1 MSPLLSADE
10 SQSPENNGWVA
21 YRMMMGHTIQVLC
34 VDHQQLQQQQVCRTK
49 RSRPRS
55 KLASESNCSSRS
67 LLSSVVAFPPP
78 PARTISIST
87 QTDPC
92 STSNDNYSD
101 NEAEEENAYQVLDWP
116 AEQQDNHYDNNNN
129 TSSQATSSSDLAKI
143 VSSNSS
149 TVVSARKAHDSRVA
163 PVKMKTMH
171 PNYWHNNDDN
181 NDDNDDDDDDDD
193 DDNDD
198 DNKPCNGNDDEVNNE
213 LCQYGIE
220 YEEVTLK
227 RHSAKQKLG
236 LTLCYGSVDD
246 TQTDI
251 FISEVQNA
259 SLAHLDGRFRT
270 GDQILQIN
278 GVDVHSRSQAI
289 ELFSQDCPSVTLLLA
304 RRRNVFSSDCSDHHH
319 HHHQSVND
327 SFSSNDQWNRR
338 VMSTQPPQPIEEEE
352 EEEEGEEGGGEE
364 EEEGVLT
371 DGTRGSAYSTHE
383 KDSGISRATDSDPD
397 ILPATLSSPSKYSEL
412 STGSGSLSS
421 ESSSLKQRCED
432 DGSAVQVEVDEGLIA
447 DSRQVE
453 EEASSGKGSKKAS
466 TGVGST
472 TSLERELQYL
482 HQEMEHIQLE
492 CDRLIEQHAK
502 AERKMHKQL
511 QDASRLAAS
520 IEHLQNQ
527 PKLLQQRPVH
537 APLLL
542 PSGSSSASVGHG
554 NAVSVRRSPIV
565 TSATTSTNANN
576 IIGSKPKTSITRF
589 PKIAQLTAENLRR
602 SIRFR
607 RDDPPCSVYNNAN
620 VDVCRGTAASK
631 PTHCML
637 IRKVPAEEDGKRD
650 SAFFTLPHNE
660 QQYHNSAANSRD
672 DGGKFALKSTS
683 PDEHIYASISGDTVY
698 TNLENLNSTI
708 AQQQKHFHK
717 AVVEQARQLKLQQR
731 QQRQFYS
738 AGQVYKNLITGEP
751 SCRIPAC
758 QQNLHRTTKESTTNT
773 EWKVKRRADGSRYI
787 TKKPVRKQILKERAE
802 RLANER
808 FGCSTDDDTMS
819 ELKVGRYWS
828 KDERRRHL
836 EKGKER
842 KRRQEELLRRKAEQ
856 KPANEQQIVQLS
868 YKKMLRRQGQQ
879 LLDRFTTVQEFLA
892 HGNRT
897 AENYRALGLLSVT
910 TV

>member
-1 MSPLLSADE
+1 MP
-10 SQSPENNGWVA
+10 PNNSMCKFDARGQA
-21 YRMMMGHTIQVLC
+21 
-34 VDHQQLQQQQVCRTK
+34 HQQLQQQVCRTK

-55 KLASESNCSSRS
+55 KLASGSNCSSRS
-67 LLSSVVAFPPP
+67 LLSGIVAFPPP

-116 AEQQDNHYDNNNN
+116 AEEDNDYDKNNN
-129 TSSQATSSSDLAKI
+129 TSSQATSSSSDLAKI
-143 VSSNSS
+143 VSSNSTS
-149 TVVSARKAHDSRVA
+149 PRQAHDSCVA
-163 PVKMKTMH
+163 SVKMKTMH
-171 PNYWHNNDDN
+171 PNYWHNNDNDN
-181 NDDNDDDDDDDD
+181 DDDD

-198 DNKPCNGNDDEVNNE
+198 DNKPYNGNDDEVNNE

-304 RRRNVFSSDCSDHHH
+304 RRRNVSSSDCSEH
-319 HHHQSVND
+319 HHHQ
-327 SFSSNDQWNRR
+327 
-338 VMSTQPPQPIEEEE
+338 
-352 EEEEGEEGGGEE
+352 
-364 EEEGVLT
+364 
-371 DGTRGSAYSTHE
+371 
-383 KDSGISRATDSDPD
+383 ATDSDPD

-421 ESSSLKQRCED
+421 GSSSMKQRCGD

-447 DSRQVE
+447 DCRQIE
-453 EEASSGKGSKKAS
+453 EEVSTGRGSKKVS

-502 AERKMHKQL
+502 AERRMHKQL

-527 PKLLQQRPVH
+527 PKLQRPVH

-542 PSGSSSASVGHG
+542 QNGSSSSSVGHG
-554 NAVSVRRSPIV
+554 NAVSSVRRSPIV

-576 IIGSKPKTSITRF
+576 SIGSKPKTSITRF

-607 RDDPPCSVYNNAN
+607 RDDPPSSVYNNAN
-620 VDVCRGTAASK
+620 VDVCRGSAASK

-672 DGGKFALKSTS
+672 DGGKFALKCTS

-717 AVVEQARQLKLQQR
+717 AVVEQARQLKIHQR

-738 AGQVYKNLITGEP
+738 AGQVHKNLITGEP

-758 QQNLHRTTKESTTNT
+758 RQNLHRAAKESTTNT
-773 EWKVKRRADGSRYI
+773 EWKVKRRPDGSRYI

-808 FGCSTDDDTMS
+808 FGCSTDDDAMS

-856 KPANEQQIVQLS
+856 KPPNEQQIVQLS

>member
-1 MSPLLSADE
+1 MP
-10 SQSPENNGWVA
+10 PNNSMCKFDARGQA
-21 YRMMMGHTIQVLC
+21 
-34 VDHQQLQQQQVCRTK
+34 HQQLQQQVCRTK

-55 KLASESNCSSRS
+55 KLASGSNCPSRS
-67 LLSSVVAFPPP
+67 LLSGIVAFPPP

-92 STSNDNYSD
+92 STTNDNYSD

-116 AEQQDNHYDNNNN
+116 AEEDNDYDKNNN
-129 TSSQATSSSDLAKI
+129 TSSQATSSSSDLAKI
-143 VSSNSS
+143 VSSNSTS
-149 TVVSARKAHDSRVA
+149 TVSPRQAHDSCVA
-163 PVKMKTMH
+163 SVKMKTMH
-171 PNYWHNNDDN
+171 PNYWHNNDNDN
-181 NDDNDDDDDDDD
+181 DDDD

-198 DNKPCNGNDDEVNNE
+198 DNKPYNGNDDEVNNE

-304 RRRNVFSSDCSDHHH
+304 RRRNVSSSDCSEH
-319 HHHQSVND
+319 HHHQ
-327 SFSSNDQWNRR
+327 
-338 VMSTQPPQPIEEEE
+338 
-352 EEEEGEEGGGEE
+352 
-364 EEEGVLT
+364 
-371 DGTRGSAYSTHE
+371 
-383 KDSGISRATDSDPD
+383 ATDSDPD

-421 ESSSLKQRCED
+421 GSSSMKQRCGD

-447 DSRQVE
+447 DCRQVE
-453 EEASSGKGSKKAS
+453 EEASTGRDSKKVS
-466 TGVGST
+466 TGVDST

-502 AERKMHKQL
+502 AERRMHKQL

-527 PKLLQQRPVH
+527 PKLQRPVH
-537 APLLL
+537 APVLL
-542 PSGSSSASVGHG
+542 PNGSSSPSVRHG
-554 NAVSVRRSPIV
+554 NAVSSVRRSPIV

-576 IIGSKPKTSITRF
+576 SIGSKPKTSITRF

-607 RDDPPCSVYNNAN
+607 RDDPPSSVYNNAN
-620 VDVCRGTAASK
+620 VDVCRGSAASK

-672 DGGKFALKSTS
+672 DGGKFALKCTS

-717 AVVEQARQLKLQQR
+717 AVVEQARQLKIHQR

-738 AGQVYKNLITGEP
+738 AGQVHKNLITGEP

-758 QQNLHRTTKESTTNT
+758 RQNLHRAAKESTTNT
-773 EWKVKRRADGSRYI
+773 EWKVKRRPDGSRYI

-808 FGCSTDDDTMS
+808 FGCSTDDDAMS

-856 KPANEQQIVQLS
+856 KPPNEQQIVQLS

>member
-1 MSPLLSADE
+1 L
-10 SQSPENNGWVA
+10 
-21 YRMMMGHTIQVLC
+21 
-34 VDHQQLQQQQVCRTK
+34 HQQLQQQVCRTK

-55 KLASESNCSSRS
+55 KLASGSNCSSRS
-67 LLSSVVAFPPP
+67 LLSGIVAFPPP

-116 AEQQDNHYDNNNN
+116 AEEDNDYDKNNN
-129 TSSQATSSSDLAKI
+129 TSSQATSSSSDLAKI
-143 VSSNSS
+143 VSSNSTS
-149 TVVSARKAHDSRVA
+149 PRQAHDSCVA
-163 PVKMKTMH
+163 SVKMKTMH
-171 PNYWHNNDDN
+171 PNYWHNNDNDN
-181 NDDNDDDDDDDD
+181 DDDDD

-198 DNKPCNGNDDEVNNE
+198 DNKPYNGNDDEVNNE

-304 RRRNVFSSDCSDHHH
+304 RRRNVSSSDCSEH

-352 EEEEGEEGGGEE
+352 EEEGGEE
-364 EEEGVLT
+364 EEGALT

-421 ESSSLKQRCED
+421 GSSSMKQRCGD

-447 DSRQVE
+447 DCRQIE
-453 EEASSGKGSKKAS
+453 EEVSTGRGSKKVS

-502 AERKMHKQL
+502 AERRMHKQL

-527 PKLLQQRPVH
+527 PKLQRPVH

-542 PSGSSSASVGHG
+542 QNGSSSSSVGHG
-554 NAVSVRRSPIV
+554 NAVSSVRRSPIV

-576 IIGSKPKTSITRF
+576 SIGSKPKTSITRF

-607 RDDPPCSVYNNAN
+607 RDDPPSSVYNNAN
-620 VDVCRGTAASK
+620 VDVCRGSAASK

-672 DGGKFALKSTS
+672 DGGKFALKCTS

-717 AVVEQARQLKLQQR
+717 AVVEQARQLKIHQR

-738 AGQVYKNLITGEP
+738 AGQVHKNLITGEP
-751 SCRIPAC
+751 SYRIPAC
-758 QQNLHRTTKESTTNT
+758 RQNLHRAAKESTTNT
-773 EWKVKRRADGSRYI
+773 EWKVKRRPDGSRYI

-808 FGCSTDDDTMS
+808 FGCSTDDDAMS

-856 KPANEQQIVQLS
+856 KPPNEQQIVQLS

>member
-1 MSPLLSADE
+1 M
-10 SQSPENNGWVA
+10 N
-21 YRMMMGHTIQVLC
+21 TLC
-34 VDHQQLQQQQVCRTK
+34 K
-49 RSRPRS
+49 RLFS
-55 KLASESNCSSRS
+55 KC
-67 LLSSVVAFPPP
+67 
-78 PARTISIST
+78 
-87 QTDPC
+87 
-92 STSNDNYSD
+92 
-101 NEAEEENAYQVLDWP
+101 
-116 AEQQDNHYDNNNN
+116 
-129 TSSQATSSSDLAKI
+129 K
-143 VSSNSS
+143 
-149 TVVSARKAHDSRVA
+149 
-163 PVKMKTMH
+163 
-171 PNYWHNNDDN
+171 
-181 NDDNDDDDDDDD
+181 
-193 DDNDD
+193 
-198 DNKPCNGNDDEVNNE
+198 
-213 LCQYGIE
+213 
-220 YEEVTLK
+220 EVTLK

-304 RRRNVFSSDCSDHHH
+304 RRRNVSSSDCSEH
-319 HHHQSVND
+319 HHHQ
-327 SFSSNDQWNRR
+327 
-338 VMSTQPPQPIEEEE
+338 
-352 EEEEGEEGGGEE
+352 
-364 EEEGVLT
+364 
-371 DGTRGSAYSTHE
+371 
-383 KDSGISRATDSDPD
+383 ATDSDPD

-421 ESSSLKQRCED
+421 GSSSMKQRCGD

-447 DSRQVE
+447 DCRQVE
-453 EEASSGKGSKKAS
+453 EEASTGRDSKKVS
-466 TGVGST
+466 TGVDST

-502 AERKMHKQL
+502 AERRMHKQL

-527 PKLLQQRPVH
+527 PKLQRPVH
-537 APLLL
+537 APVLL
-542 PSGSSSASVGHG
+542 PNGSSSPSVRHG
-554 NAVSVRRSPIV
+554 NAVSSVRRSPIV

-576 IIGSKPKTSITRF
+576 SIGSKPKTSITRF

-607 RDDPPCSVYNNAN
+607 RDDPPSSVYNNAN
-620 VDVCRGTAASK
+620 VDVCRGSAASK

-672 DGGKFALKSTS
+672 DGGKFALKCTS

-717 AVVEQARQLKLQQR
+717 AVVEQARQLKIHQR

-738 AGQVYKNLITGEP
+738 AGQVHKNLITGEP

-758 QQNLHRTTKESTTNT
+758 RQNLHRAAKESTTNT
-773 EWKVKRRADGSRYI
+773 EWKVKRRPDGSRYI

-808 FGCSTDDDTMS
+808 FGCSTDDDAMS

-856 KPANEQQIVQLS
+856 KPPNEQQIVQLS

>member
-1 MSPLLSADE
+1 L
-10 SQSPENNGWVA
+10 
-21 YRMMMGHTIQVLC
+21 
-34 VDHQQLQQQQVCRTK
+34 HQQLQQQVCRTK

-55 KLASESNCSSRS
+55 KLASGSNCSSRS
-67 LLSSVVAFPPP
+67 LLSGIVAFPPP

-116 AEQQDNHYDNNNN
+116 AEEDNDYDKNNN
-129 TSSQATSSSDLAKI
+129 TSSQATSSSSDLAKI
-143 VSSNSS
+143 VSSNSTS
-149 TVVSARKAHDSRVA
+149 PRQAHDSCVA
-163 PVKMKTMH
+163 SVKMKTMH
-171 PNYWHNNDDN
+171 PNYWHNNDNDN
-181 NDDNDDDDDDDD
+181 DDDDD

-198 DNKPCNGNDDEVNNE
+198 DNKPYNGNDDEVNNE

-304 RRRNVFSSDCSDHHH
+304 RRRNVSSSDCSEH
-319 HHHQSVND
+319 HHHQ
-327 SFSSNDQWNRR
+327 
-338 VMSTQPPQPIEEEE
+338 
-352 EEEEGEEGGGEE
+352 
-364 EEEGVLT
+364 
-371 DGTRGSAYSTHE
+371 
-383 KDSGISRATDSDPD
+383 ATDSDPD

-421 ESSSLKQRCED
+421 GSSSMKQRCGD

-447 DSRQVE
+447 DCRQIE
-453 EEASSGKGSKKAS
+453 EEVSTGRGSKKVS

-502 AERKMHKQL
+502 AERRMHKQL

-527 PKLLQQRPVH
+527 PKLQRPVH

-542 PSGSSSASVGHG
+542 QNGSSSSSVGHG
-554 NAVSVRRSPIV
+554 NAVSSVRRSPIV

-576 IIGSKPKTSITRF
+576 SIGSKPKTSITRF

-607 RDDPPCSVYNNAN
+607 RDDPPSSVYNNAN
-620 VDVCRGTAASK
+620 VDVCRGSAASK

-672 DGGKFALKSTS
+672 DGGKFALKCTS

-717 AVVEQARQLKLQQR
+717 AVVEQARQLKIHQR

-738 AGQVYKNLITGEP
+738 AGQVHKNLITGEP
-751 SCRIPAC
+751 SYRIPAC
-758 QQNLHRTTKESTTNT
+758 RQNLHRAAKESTTNT
-773 EWKVKRRADGSRYI
+773 EWKVKRRPDGSRYI

-808 FGCSTDDDTMS
+808 FGCSTDDDAMS

-856 KPANEQQIVQLS
+856 KPPNEQQIVQLS

>member
-1 MSPLLSADE
+1 MP
-10 SQSPENNGWVA
+10 PNNSMCKFDARGQAVP
-21 YRMMMGHTIQVLC
+21 QF
-34 VDHQQLQQQQVCRTK
+34 
-49 RSRPRS
+49 RSNTN
-55 KLASESNCSSRS
+55 NCSNRFVEQSGPVQDPNWR
-67 LLSSVVAFPPP
+67 PDP
-78 PARTISIST
+78 I
-87 QTDPC
+87 TDPC

-116 AEQQDNHYDNNNN
+116 AEEDNDYDKNNN
-129 TSSQATSSSDLAKI
+129 TSSQATSSSSDLAKI
-143 VSSNSS
+143 VSSNSTS
-149 TVVSARKAHDSRVA
+149 PQQAHDSCVA
-163 PVKMKTMH
+163 SVKMKTMH
-171 PNYWHNNDDN
+171 PNYWHNNDNDN
-181 NDDNDDDDDDDD
+181 DDDD

-198 DNKPCNGNDDEVNNE
+198 DNKPYNGNDDEVNNE

-220 YEEVTLK
+220 YELPDQKWPAQACHDLDHLPMEVTLK

-304 RRRNVFSSDCSDHHH
+304 RRRNVSSSDCSEH

-327 SFSSNDQWNRR
+327 SFSSNDQWNKR
-338 VMSTQPPQPIEEEE
+338 VMSTHPPQPIEEEE
-352 EEEEGEEGGGEE
+352 EEEEGGEE
-364 EEEGVLT
+364 EEGALT

-421 ESSSLKQRCED
+421 GSSSMKQRCGD

-447 DSRQVE
+447 DCRQIE
-453 EEASSGKGSKKAS
+453 EEVSTGRGSKKVS

-502 AERKMHKQL
+502 AERRMHKQL

-527 PKLLQQRPVH
+527 PKLQRPAH

-542 PSGSSSASVGHG
+542 QNGSSSSSVGHG
-554 NAVSVRRSPIV
+554 NAVSSVRRSPIV

-576 IIGSKPKTSITRF
+576 SIGSKPKTSITRF

-607 RDDPPCSVYNNAN
+607 RDDPPSSVYNNAN
-620 VDVCRGTAASK
+620 VDVCRGSAASK

-672 DGGKFALKSTS
+672 DGGKFALKCTS

-717 AVVEQARQLKLQQR
+717 AVVEQARQLKIHQR

-738 AGQVYKNLITGEP
+738 AGQVHKNLITGEP

-758 QQNLHRTTKESTTNT
+758 RQNLHRAAKESTTNT
-773 EWKVKRRADGSRYI
+773 EWKVKRRPDGSRYI

-808 FGCSTDDDTMS
+808 FGCSTDDDAMS

-856 KPANEQQIVQLS
+856 KPPNEQQIVQLS

>member
-1 MSPLLSADE
+1 MNNWLVKILYRSQICPERRKIPFDQAKRLGHFADQA
-10 SQSPENNGWVA
+10 SLILRIFAFV
-21 YRMMMGHTIQVLC
+21 I
-34 VDHQQLQQQQVCRTK
+34 HQQLQQQQVCRTK

-319 HHHQSVND
+319 HHHQ
-327 SFSSNDQWNRR
+327 
-338 VMSTQPPQPIEEEE
+338 
-352 EEEEGEEGGGEE
+352 
-364 EEEGVLT
+364 
-371 DGTRGSAYSTHE
+371 
-383 KDSGISRATDSDPD
+383 ATDSDPD

>member
-1 MSPLLSADE
+1 
-10 SQSPENNGWVA
+10 
-21 YRMMMGHTIQVLC
+21 
-34 VDHQQLQQQQVCRTK
+34 LQQQQVCRTK

-55 KLASESNCSSRS
+55 KLASGSNCSSRS
-67 LLSSVVAFPPP
+67 LLSGVVAFPPP

-116 AEQQDNHYDNNNN
+116 AEQENDYDNNNN
-129 TSSQATSSSDLAKI
+129 TSSQATSSSA
-143 VSSNSS
+143 
-149 TVVSARKAHDSRVA
+149 VVSARKAHDSRVA
-163 PVKMKTMH
+163 SVKMKTMH
-171 PNYWHNNDDN
+171 PNYWHN
-181 NDDNDDDDDDDD
+181 DDDDDDDD
-193 DDNDD
+193 DDADED

-319 HHHQSVND
+319 HQAVND

-352 EEEEGEEGGGEE
+352 EEEDEEERGGEE

-421 ESSSLKQRCED
+421 ESSSMKQRCEDD

-453 EEASSGKGSKKAS
+453 EEASSGKGSKKVS

-502 AERKMHKQL
+502 AERRMHKQL

-527 PKLLQQRPVH
+527 PKLLQRPVH

-542 PSGSSSASVGHG
+542 PSGSSSPSVGHG
-554 NAVSVRRSPIV
+554 NVVSVRRSPIV

-576 IIGSKPKTSITRF
+576 SIGSKPKTSITRF

-620 VDVCRGTAASK
+620 VDVCRGPAASK

-637 IRKVPAEEDGKRD
+637 MRKVPAEEDGKRD

-717 AVVEQARQLKLQQR
+717 AVVEQARQLKIQQR

-758 QQNLHRTTKESTTNT
+758 QQNLHRAAKESATNT
-773 EWKVKRRADGSRYI
+773 EWKVKRRPDGSRYI

-897 AENYRALGLLSVT
+897 AENYRADQPAQPLSPPAINTIFGLLHNVSSSFMVIFFFCCFSP
-910 TV
+910 VNGYRSAISRVEIKQ

>member
-1 MSPLLSADE
+1 M
-10 SQSPENNGWVA
+10 
-21 YRMMMGHTIQVLC
+21 LC
-34 VDHQQLQQQQVCRTK
+34 MIFIHQQLQQQVCRTK

-55 KLASESNCSSRS
+55 KLASGSNCSSRS
-67 LLSSVVAFPPP
+67 LLSGIVAFPPP

-116 AEQQDNHYDNNNN
+116 AEEDNDYDKNNN
-129 TSSQATSSSDLAKI
+129 TSSQATSSSSDLAKI
-143 VSSNSS
+143 VSSNSTS
-149 TVVSARKAHDSRVA
+149 TVSPRQAHDSCVA
-163 PVKMKTMH
+163 SVKMKTMH
-171 PNYWHNNDDN
+171 PNYWHNNDNDN
-181 NDDNDDDDDDDD
+181 DDDDDD

-198 DNKPCNGNDDEVNNE
+198 DNKPYNGNDDEVNNE

-304 RRRNVFSSDCSDHHH
+304 RRRNVSSSDCSEH
-319 HHHQSVND
+319 HHHQ
-327 SFSSNDQWNRR
+327 
-338 VMSTQPPQPIEEEE
+338 
-352 EEEEGEEGGGEE
+352 
-364 EEEGVLT
+364 
-371 DGTRGSAYSTHE
+371 
-383 KDSGISRATDSDPD
+383 ATDSDPD

-421 ESSSLKQRCED
+421 GSSSMKQRCGD
-432 DGSAVQVEVDEGLIA
+432 DGSAVQVEVDECLIA
-447 DSRQVE
+447 DCRQVE
-453 EEASSGKGSKKAS
+453 EEVSCGRGSKKVS

-502 AERKMHKQL
+502 AERRMHKQL

-527 PKLLQQRPVH
+527 PKLQRPVH

-542 PSGSSSASVGHG
+542 PNGSSSPSMGHA
-554 NAVSVRRSPIV
+554 NAVSSVRQSPIV

-576 IIGSKPKTSITRF
+576 SIGSKPKTSITRF

-607 RDDPPCSVYNNAN
+607 RDDPPSSVYNNAN
-620 VDVCRGTAASK
+620 VDVCRGSAASK

-717 AVVEQARQLKLQQR
+717 AVVEQARQLKIHQR

-738 AGQVYKNLITGEP
+738 AGQVHKNLITGEP

-758 QQNLHRTTKESTTNT
+758 RQNLHRAAKESTTNT
-773 EWKVKRRADGSRYI
+773 EWKVKRRPDGSRYI

-808 FGCSTDDDTMS
+808 FGCSTDDDAMS

-856 KPANEQQIVQLS
+856 KPPNEQQIVQLS

>member
-1 MSPLLSADE
+1 MNS
-10 SQSPENNGWVA
+10 
-21 YRMMMGHTIQVLC
+21 LC
-34 VDHQQLQQQQVCRTK
+34 K
-49 RSRPRS
+49 RFFS
-55 KLASESNCSSRS
+55 KC
-67 LLSSVVAFPPP
+67 
-78 PARTISIST
+78 
-87 QTDPC
+87 
-92 STSNDNYSD
+92 
-101 NEAEEENAYQVLDWP
+101 
-116 AEQQDNHYDNNNN
+116 
-129 TSSQATSSSDLAKI
+129 K
-143 VSSNSS
+143 
-149 TVVSARKAHDSRVA
+149 
-163 PVKMKTMH
+163 
-171 PNYWHNNDDN
+171 
-181 NDDNDDDDDDDD
+181 
-193 DDNDD
+193 
-198 DNKPCNGNDDEVNNE
+198 
-213 LCQYGIE
+213 
-220 YEEVTLK
+220 EVTLK

-304 RRRNVFSSDCSDHHH
+304 RRRNVSSSDCSEH

-327 SFSSNDQWNRR
+327 SFPSNDQWNRR

-352 EEEEGEEGGGEE
+352 EEEEGGEE
-364 EEEGVLT
+364 EEGALT

-421 ESSSLKQRCED
+421 GSSSMKQRCGD

-447 DSRQVE
+447 DCRQIE
-453 EEASSGKGSKKAS
+453 EEVSTGRGSKKVS

-502 AERKMHKQL
+502 AERRMHKQL

-527 PKLLQQRPVH
+527 PKLQRPVH

-542 PSGSSSASVGHG
+542 QNGSSSSSVGHG
-554 NAVSVRRSPIV
+554 NAVSSVRRSPIV

-576 IIGSKPKTSITRF
+576 SIGSKPKTSITRF

-607 RDDPPCSVYNNAN
+607 RDDPPSSVYNNAN
-620 VDVCRGTAASK
+620 VDVCRGSAASK

-672 DGGKFALKSTS
+672 DGGKFALKCTS

-717 AVVEQARQLKLQQR
+717 AVVEQARQLKIHQR

-738 AGQVYKNLITGEP
+738 AGQVHKNLITGEP

-758 QQNLHRTTKESTTNT
+758 RQNLHRAAKESTTNT
-773 EWKVKRRADGSRYI
+773 EWKVKRRPDGSRYI

-808 FGCSTDDDTMS
+808 FGCSTDDDAMS

-856 KPANEQQIVQLS
+856 KPPNEQQIVQLS